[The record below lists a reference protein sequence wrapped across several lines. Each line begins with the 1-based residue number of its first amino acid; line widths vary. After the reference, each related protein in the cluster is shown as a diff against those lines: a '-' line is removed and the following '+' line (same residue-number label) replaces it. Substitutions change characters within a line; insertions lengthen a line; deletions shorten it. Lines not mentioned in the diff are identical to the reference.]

1 MQSLLAHDIRGGAC
15 SNPNEVRAVAGRH
28 GLVWLDDGQIGA
40 ARSLA
45 ARLVS
50 GAVAPESVFS
60 AVQHAAGAAVFGFF
74 ENGAIS
80 ALLAAF
86 AVNARGLAQ
95 LQRGVYETL
104 DIDLTT
110 IAAPGEAP
118 AAYYGW
124 GFAAST
130 KDGGRAV
137 VKASAQIHRELYWA
151 TPTFAR
157 AVTADGLRALSSI
170 GFQQTDTPDRS
181 LLWIPAYAFP
191 PKRADETAA

>member
-1 MQSLLAHDIRGGAC
+1 MQSSVVGRCSDPAEVGAVALQHGLMLLGDNDIRTA
-15 SNPNEVRAVAGRH
+15 RA
-28 GLVWLDDGQIGA
+28 
-40 ARSLA
+40 LA

-50 GAVAPESVFS
+50 GEVAPDSAFI
-60 AVQHAAGAAVFGFF
+60 AVQHAAGAAIFGFF
-74 ENGAIS
+74 EGGDIT

-86 AVNARGLAQ
+86 AVNAKGLEL
-95 LQRGVYETL
+95 LQRGGFDAVN
-104 DIDLTT
+104 IDVST
-110 IAAPGEAP
+110 IASPGEMP

-157 AVTADGLRALSSI
+157 AVTADGLRALSAI
-170 GFQQTDTPDRS
+170 GFQPTNNADRS
-181 LLWIPAYAFP
+181 LLWIPANHFVP
-191 PKRADETAA
+191 SR